1 MRPYVT
7 LSYGQTLDGRIA
19 TATGDSQWIGG
30 PESLNFAH
38 ELRRDNQ
45 AILVGIGTVIRDNP
59 RLTCRLPG
67 GKNPL
72 RIVLDSQLTIP
83 TDCHLADTRE
93 AQTWVIATPTASQAK
108 QKALLSL
115 SVRVHRTS
123 GGLHTLLDWLG
134 DQGIDSLFVEG
145 GAKVITSFFREKLV
159 DRLLAVTAPFVVG
172 KGTEAI
178 GDLGYRILAEVPR
191 PLRWNRRELGQDHLT
206 DLIFRENPGNG

>member
-7 LSYGQTLDGRIA
+7 LSDGQTLDGRIA

-134 DQGIDSLFVEG
+134 EQGIDSLFVEG